1 MKDDERWNEYHQ
13 SIFLH
18 MCLIWYWGIC
28 HDLEALEAFCSR
40 LLREVHGS
48 FATPSPKL
56 FNGLTYFNSLT
67 LGKTGPWHDLVCG
80 NQNRACWI
88 HIRIGMSVLPG
99 VCLHVQ
105 RNEQYRTKVKAWEII
120 LAFHVLIVQPKV
132 KPLMYK
138 WLRVQMYSPIHTK
151 TNVIQTDP
159 YVRITAG
166 RSTEDVA
173 PNGCPCRTFDPLI
186 KALKESACHLW
197 SS

>member
-1 MKDDERWNEYHQ
+1 MNITKVSFFTCVAFDTGG
-13 SIFLH
+13 SG
-18 MCLIWYWGIC
+18 MIWRHWRHSVAAYCARCTVASPHPAPSW
-28 HDLEALEAFCSR
+28 LTALLA
-40 LLREVHGS
+40 LL
-48 FATPSPKL
+48 T
-56 FNGLTYFNSLT
+56 LT

-105 RNEQYRTKVKAWEII
+105 RNEQYRTKVKAWETI
-120 LAFHVLIVQPKV
+120 LAFHVLIVQPRV
-132 KPLMYK
+132 KPLMHK
-138 WLRVQMYSPIHTK
+138 WLRVKMYSPIHTK
-151 TNVIQTDP
+151 THVIQTDP